1 MHPIERLERQR
12 VRALRVER
20 EQQGTKER
28 IVHERTVGTGRG
40 DDSIGSMATFVR
52 SVLQVAA
59 FALMLAG
66 AAAAAD
72 AGSGYAQRPE
82 VREFVATLAGQDGFD
97 RAKLLH
103 LFSQVKAQEST
114 LRLMTKPYATPPKW
128 FEYFPPLLTQA
139 RIDAGVAYWKA
150 NRDALERAER
160 EYGVPPEVIVAI
172 VGIETFY
179 GRIAG
184 NFRVIDAL
192 TTLAFDYPRR
202 ADFFKEELRQFLLLT
217 RERRIPP
224 LSPKGSFAGAMGL
237 PQFMPT
243 SFRKFAVDFD
253 NDGRVDIWTDNA
265 DVIGSVAN
273 FLRRHGW
280 ERGGPV
286 LHAAEVDPANAPGLV
301 GDNGLSVTR
310 EYGEW
315 GTLGVTARTQAAID
329 PRASALLVQ
338 LDESDGPAYRLG
350 FTNFLAL
357 RQYNRSRL
365 YATAVWELAQ
375 SVRKARD
382 AQ

>member
-1 MHPIERLERQR
+1 
-12 VRALRVER
+12 
-20 EQQGTKER
+20 
-28 IVHERTVGTGRG
+28 
-40 DDSIGSMATFVR
+40 MATFVR

-66 AAAAAD
+66 AAAAAE

-97 RAKLLH
+97 RAKLLQ
-103 LFSQVKAQEST
+103 LFSQVKAQEAT
-114 LRLMTKPYATPPKW
+114 LRLMTKPYVAPPKW
-128 FEYFPPLLTQA
+128 YEYYPPLLSQA
-139 RIDAGVAYWKA
+139 RIDAGVAYWNA
-150 NRDALERAER
+150 NRAALERAER
-160 EYGVPPEVIVAI
+160 EYGVPPEVVVAI

-202 ADFFKEELRQFLLLT
+202 ADFFKEELRQFLLFT

-253 NDGRVDIWTDNA
+253 NDGKVDIWTDNA

-273 FLRRHGW
+273 FLQRHGW

-286 LHAAEVDPANAPGLV
+286 LHAAEVDPASAPGLV